1 MFKKLGNYYLSVFKK
16 YGVVIPAV
24 VVAVAYALLIT
35 VEATNALGA
44 LLKASK
50 AAFIVI
56 GVLAAAGAITG
67 IVFSVLKLKN
77 KAVSFIDLGLTLLA
91 AITLLMLI
99 MFCFAT
105 GTGWFAWLKW
115 CVTAAL
121 LIISVVFAVLRS
133 KNVG

>member
-35 VEATNALGA
+35 VEATDALTA
-44 LLKASK
+44 LLRSSK
-50 AAFIVI
+50 VAFIVI
-56 GVLAAAGAITG
+56 GVLAAGGAITG
-67 IVFSVLKLKN
+67 VVFSVLKLKN
-77 KAVSFIDLGLTLLA
+77 KAVGFIDLGLTILA
-91 AITLLMLI
+91 AVTLLMLI
-99 MFCFAT
+99 MFCFS
-105 GTGWFAWLKW
+105 GSHGWFAWMKW

-121 LIISVVFAVLRS
+121 LIVSVVFAVLRS